1 MIDYVILNAAC
12 ANGACPPQA
21 VVSASYVLAPQV
33 VVAAPVLPGKTVVK
47 YKRGLFGRLIPTYA
61 EVTTTVAEA
70 KAEGKCKGNCK

>member
-1 MIDYVILNAAC
+1 MIDYVILNSAC

-33 VVAAPVLPGKTVVK
+33 IAAAPLLPGKTVVK
-47 YKRGLFGRLIPTYA
+47 YKRGLFGKLIPTYA

-70 KAEGKCKGNCK
+70 EAKCKGNCK